1 MSYTY
6 RTNLQARCEMMPH
19 PTWWWLGKAGEGREL
34 TAALPPAALRFT
46 KTRSFHSKVM
56 KHYGRP
62 RPVSKVGTPPTAGV
76 TLVHGPQAAAQLCGS
91 LCADPRRIPCSSAS
105 GQSHTEQTSN
115 LMNRLNSA
123 RSSLSHSFHTM
134 SAPATISAL
143 SPRED
148 AVQEVSHSMNV
159 HFHFRAQ

>member
-1 MSYTY
+1 MCAIT
-6 RTNLQARCEMMPH
+6 REHVLHIPDK
-19 PTWWWLGKAGEGREL
+19 PAGCLIQHGGGWVRRGERREL
-34 TAALPPAALRFT
+34 TTPLPSSSQ
-46 KTRSFHSKVM
+46 KIRSFHSKVM
-56 KHYGRP
+56 KHYGRL
-62 RPVSKVGTPPTAGV
+62 RPVSKVGTPPTARV

-91 LCADPRRIPCSSAS
+91 LHADPRRISCSSAS
-105 GQSHTEQTSN
+105 GQLHTEQTSN
-115 LMNRLNSA
+115 LMNRLNSG